1 MVLSILFITTAC
13 SLSQLG
19 NSKKDIEHTLGV
31 DLSSA
36 TILQSLDSHG
46 GFHGDGDTYVK
57 MTFAADEGKTFE
69 KELEKNVAWSK
80 FPLTD
85 NLNIV
90 VYGKKSVSGSV
101 APLVA
106 NDNGEAYFPSVDNGY
121 YFFLDRH
128 SDSTDVKNGVTCILS
143 FVNAYVNHE
152 KNIRD

>member
-57 MTFAADEGKTFE
+57 MTFTDDEGKTFE
-69 KELEKNVAWSK
+69 KEL
-80 FPLTD
+80 
-85 NLNIV
+85 
-90 VYGKKSVSGSV
+90 KKMWHG
-101 APLVA
+101 
-106 NDNGEAYFPSVDNGY
+106 
-121 YFFLDRH
+121 
-128 SDSTDVKNGVTCILS
+128 VKSL
-143 FVNAYVNHE
+143 
-152 KNIRD
+152 